1 MAVHSSDCDCPVYGC
16 RLRRKGLQVS
26 PAATPNRQHHVYRP
40 PTEPS
45 WEKGTVGENRPGGTR
60 MPYLDGKGDPI
71 SVKKFANQRGHLTEL
86 LKKVRT
92 PTTPA

>member
-1 MAVHSSDCDCPVYGC
+1 
-16 RLRRKGLQVS
+16 
-26 PAATPNRQHHVYRP
+26 
-40 PTEPS
+40 
-45 WEKGTVGENRPGGTR
+45 